1 MDEMVQ
7 HVDKHTNA
15 LRRIQGTGTD
25 AYFDIPRSQDRL
37 APELEEMWQSTLD
50 HFQMGMWE

>member
-1 MDEMVQ
+1 MDEIIQ

-15 LRRIQGTGTD
+15 LKGIQGTGTD
-25 AYFDIPRSQDRL
+25 AYFDVPRLQDRL

-50 HFQMGMWE
+50 HFQMGI

>member
-15 LRRIQGTGTD
+15 LRRIQVVGTD
-25 AYFDIPRSQDRL
+25 RYFDIPRSEDRL

-50 HFQMGMWE
+50 HFQMGMSV

>member
-1 MDEMVQ
+1 MDEMAQ

-15 LRRIQGTGTD
+15 LRRIQSTGTD

-37 APELEEMWQSTLD
+37 APELEEMWQSTLE
-50 HFQMGMWE
+50 HFQMGL